1 MENEKM
7 IPVSFESSSIPFSG
21 DSLVTKKWLS
31 GLSASQRQ
39 LAEEFFF
46 ELGSSAEPM
55 LQAMTPEKIGL
66 LMEVFQERQKAR
78 LAIARWNWVAKSI
91 KYSFFS
97 LSLSMATGYLV
108 GWQLEGSVYDLYD
121 ILAGYLGEEW
131 TKRWFLALF
140 AGSVHN
146 VYDSI
151 MLQRAVKKIREFT
164 QKWVAKK
171 LFPKTPKPSKNK
183 PDSA

>member
-1 MENEKM
+1 MEKL
-7 IPVSFESSSIPFSG
+7 VSAPFGALSMPFG
-21 DSLVTKKWLS
+21 ENSASAKKWLN

-108 GWQLEGSVYDLYD
+108 GWQLEGSVYDPYD
-121 ILAGYLGEEW
+121 VLVGYLGDGW
-131 TKRWFLALF
+131 MKRWFLALF

-151 MLQRAVKKIREFT
+151 MLQRAFKRIREFT
-164 QKWVAKK
+164 QKWVSKK
-171 LFPKTPKPSKNK
+171 LFPKKPKAQAKEQKRS
-183 PDSA
+183 